1 MYTPIGMGAAKV
13 VGPGGITPTQGQEI
27 RALLPPCYSQE
38 MATCWQDEP
47 SNLPNC
53 SEINQWAKVE
63 GGEDYIQGVLDDEMD
78 YCPVPGSGP
87 APSADDVLL
96 PPGAGA
102 EGNGK
107 RFSIGEAAIYA
118 SVAGLLG
125 LGLGYVL
132 GS

>member
-1 MYTPIGMGAAKV
+1 MGAATV
-13 VGPGGITPTQGQEI
+13 AGGAGITPAQQQEI

-38 MATCWQDEP
+38 MEDCWQDEP

-53 SEINQWAKVE
+53 GDINQWAKVE
-63 GGEDYIQGVLDDEMD
+63 GGEDFIQGVLDDEMP
-78 YCPVPGSGP
+78 YCPVPGQCP
-87 APSADDVLL
+87 ASDVLM
-96 PPGAGA
+96 PG
-102 EGNGK
+102 EGGGGENGK